1 MPAVH
6 AGKLQI
12 RVGRKWEKVKRENKT
27 EGKEGGRR
35 EGMERKEDVTAIQR
49 RR

>member
-12 RVGRKWEKVKRENKT
+12 RVEGKWEKVKRENKT
-27 EGKEGGRR
+27 ERREGGRR
-35 EGMERKEDVTAIQR
+35 EGMERKEDVTTVER